1 MNVDAVP
8 RLKNRFDRHE
18 WAGAF
23 ADLGTL
29 IPFVTAYLVM
39 LKMPPQGI
47 FLGFGVA
54 LVLCGWFYKTPIP
67 VQPMKAIGAVAATQS
82 AFMSSLSGSA
92 VVAASLATGVFW
104 LLAGLSGLSSWLGR
118 IVPKTVLTGVM
129 LGLGLAFMHEG
140 GRMMA
145 STWWL
150 AIVGVAL
157 LVLLHRSRVLPAMFA
172 LLLLGAGYAFL
183 TQPGL
188 LMALREAS
196 HSVEWTSPLLTG
208 SIGPEQWILGIFYL
222 ALPQIPLT
230 LGNAILG
237 IEAENNRQF
246 PGRPVTARRV
256 SVSTGLMN
264 LLSGSMGGVPM
275 CHGAGGMAAHVAFGA
290 RTGGSSMILGSFL
303 IISGLLFSAP
313 LMTLLL
319 AFPTAVLGVI
329 LFAAGLFLV
338 KGNLPDSSSKTAMW
352 VVLLTAGLAAW
363 NVAVGFLAG
372 WLLHFALARGWA
384 EVE

>member
-1 MNVDAVP
+1 MSTELARP
-8 RLKNRFDRHE
+8 LKNRFDRHE

-29 IPFVTAYLVM
+29 IPFVTAYLVI

-47 FLGFGVA
+47 LLGFGFA
-54 LVLCGWFYKTPIP
+54 LVACGWFYKTPIP

-82 AFMSSLSGSA
+82 AFMSSLSGGA
-92 VVAASLATGVFW
+92 VVAAALATGLFW

-118 IVPKTVLTGVM
+118 IVPRTVLTGVM

-150 AIVGVAL
+150 AVIGVGL

-188 LMALREAS
+188 LSALRHAS
-196 HSVEWTSPLLTG
+196 HDFVWTNPLVDG
-208 SIGPEQWILGIFYL
+208 SIGPEQWVLGIFYL

-237 IEAENNRQF
+237 IEVENNRQF
-246 PGRPVTARRV
+246 PDRPVSARRV
-256 SVSTGLMN
+256 SLSTGLMN
-264 LLSGSMGGVPM
+264 LFSGSIGGVPM

-290 RTGGSSMILGSFL
+290 RTGGSSMILGSLL
-303 IISGLLFSAP
+303 IVSGLLFSAP
-313 LMTLLL
+313 MMVLLL

-338 KGNLPDSSSKTAMW
+338 KGNMPDPSSRAALW
-352 VVLLTAGLAAW
+352 VVLLTAGLSAW

-372 WLLHFALARGWA
+372 WFLHFALTRGWA
-384 EVE
+384 KMD